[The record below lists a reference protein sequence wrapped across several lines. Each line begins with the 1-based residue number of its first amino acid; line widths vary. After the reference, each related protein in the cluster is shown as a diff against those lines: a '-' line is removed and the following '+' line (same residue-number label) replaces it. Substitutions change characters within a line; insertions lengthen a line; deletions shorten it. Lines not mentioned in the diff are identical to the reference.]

1 MKYVVVTGGV
11 ISGLGKGVTTAS
23 IAKIIQSMG
32 HKITVVKIDPY
43 VNVDAGT
50 MSPFEHGE
58 VFVLDDGG
66 EVDLD
71 LGNYERFLNIQ
82 LTKAHNI
89 TTGKVY
95 LKVIEKERKGDYL
108 GKTVQIIPHIT
119 DEIKAEI
126 RNVAKGHDV
135 TVIEVGGTVGD
146 IESMPFLEAL
156 RQLSIEEDVV
166 FIHVTLVPNLTVVGE
181 PKTKP
186 TQHSVKALR
195 EVGISPHIIV
205 CRSAEKLNDKSK
217 EKIALFTNVRVDH
230 VISAPDVEDIHYIP
244 LIFNEERIGQKIL
257 DQFKMDGKPNLTL
270 WKSILCKDYKK
281 EVNLAIVGKYADL
294 HDSYLSISQAI
305 KHASFKTCFKTH
317 ISWIEAEDFENK
329 EISDEL
335 DKFDGVLVPGGFGS
349 RGVEGKINVIKY
361 ARQNNI
367 PYLGICLGFQLAV
380 IEYARNVCNLK
391 NANTTEVCDTP
402 HPVIDLLP
410 EQKKISAKGGTM
422 RLGASEII
430 LDKVSMIH
438 SLYNADKIYERHR
451 HRYEVNRDYI
461 DILLKD
467 KSLIFT
473 GKSPNGLMEVLEI
486 KGHPFFLGTQFHPEF
501 KSRVESVAPT
511 FYGLVKAMGERK

>member
-1 MKYVVVTGGV
+1 MVVTGGV

-23 IAKIIQSMG
+23 VAKIIQSMG
-32 HKITVVKIDPY
+32 HKVTVVKIDPY

-95 LKVIEKERKGDYL
+95 LKVINKERKGDYL

-119 DEIKAEI
+119 DEIRNQI
-126 RNVAKGHDV
+126 RSVSKGYDV

-156 RQLSIEEDVV
+156 RQLAIEDNVV

-186 TQHSVKALR
+186 TQHSVKTLR
-195 EVGISPHIIV
+195 EVGISPHIII
-205 CRSAEKLNDKSK
+205 CRSGEKLSENSK

-230 VISAPDVEDIHYIP
+230 VISAPDVEDIHQIP
-244 LIFNEERIGQKIL
+244 LIFNEEKIGQKIL
-257 DQFKMDGKPNLTL
+257 DQFKIDGKPNLSL
-270 WKSILCKDYKK
+270 WNSALCETYKK
-281 EVNLAIVGKYADL
+281 DVNLAIVGKYAGL

-305 KHASFKTCFKTH
+305 KHASFKTCYNTKLH
-317 ISWIEAEDFENK
+317 WIEAEKFEGK
-329 EISDEL
+329 KALGEL
-335 DKFDGVLVPGGFGS
+335 DKFDGILVPGGFGS
-349 RGVEGKINVIKY
+349 RGIEGKINVIKY
-361 ARQNNI
+361 ARENKI
-367 PYLGICLGFQLAV
+367 PFLGICLGFQLAV
-380 IEYARNVCNLK
+380 IEYARNVCGLK
-391 NANTTEVCDTP
+391 DANTSEVGNSE
-402 HPVIDLLP
+402 HFVIDLLP
-410 EQKKISAKGGTM
+410 EQKKISDKGGTM

-430 LDKVSMIH
+430 LEKNSRIY
-438 SLYNADKIYERHR
+438 SLYKKDKIYERHR
-451 HRYEVNRDYI
+451 HRYEVSFDYI
-461 DILLKD
+461 DILQ
-467 KSLIFT
+467 T
-473 GKSPNGLMEVLEI
+473 GENFLFSGKTSNNLMEILEI
-486 KGHPFFLGTQFHPEF
+486 RNHPFFIGTQFHPEF
-501 KSRVESVAPT
+501 KSRVESVSPV
-511 FYGLVKAMGERK
+511 FYGFVKAMGERK

>member
-1 MKYVVVTGGV
+1 
-11 ISGLGKGVTTAS
+11 L
-23 IAKIIQSMG
+23 
-32 HKITVVKIDPY
+32 
-43 VNVDAGT
+43 
-50 MSPFEHGE
+50 E
-58 VFVLDDGG
+58 DGG

-71 LGNYERFLNIQ
+71 LGNYERFLNIN
-82 LTKAHNI
+82 LTKEHNI

-119 DEIKAEI
+119 DEIKNQI
-126 RNVAKGHDV
+126 RNVAKGQDV
-135 TVIEVGGTVGD
+135 TIIEVGGTVGD

-166 FIHVTLVPNLTVVGE
+166 FIHVTLVPTLSVVGE

-205 CRSAEKLNDKSK
+205 CRSSEKLNDKSK
-217 EKIALFTNVRVDH
+217 EKIALFTNVKVDH
-230 VISAPDVEDIHYIP
+230 VVSAPDVDDIHHMP
-244 LIFNEERIGQKIL
+244 LIFNQEKIGQKIL
-257 DQFKMDGKPNLTL
+257 DQFKIDGKPDLTL

-294 HDSYLSISQAI
+294 HDSYLSISQAL
-305 KHASFKTCFKTH
+305 KHASFKTCYKTN
-317 ISWIEAEDFENK
+317 ISWIEAEEFENGN
-329 EISDEL
+329 ISNEL
-335 DKFDGVLVPGGFGS
+335 DRYDGILVPGGFGS

-361 ARQNNI
+361 ARENKI

-380 IEYARNVCNLK
+380 IEYARNVCGLK
-391 NANTTEVCDTP
+391 NANTTEVEATNQ
-402 HPVIDLLP
+402 PVIDLLP
-410 EQKKISAKGGTM
+410 EQKKISSKGGTM

-430 LDKVSMIH
+430 LNKNSMIH
-438 SLYNADKIYERHR
+438 SLYKKETIYERHR
-451 HRYEVNRDYI
+451 HRYEVNKDYI
-461 DILLKD
+461 DTLLKKGD
-467 KSLIFT
+467 LQFS

-501 KSRVESVAPT
+501 KSRVEAVAPT
-511 FYGLVKAMGERK
+511 FYGLVKAMGEK